1 MGKTLVIALTDKDI
15 KLEDKSPLISI
26 NVNDMKPLEA
36 EECKHIL
43 AMVDDEYPTEKS
55 VARAINI
62 LINYFYA
69 TDEVCRT
76 IGITELDRKFAPPKE
91 MTVAEIE
98 KELGYKV
105 KIVKEKEE

>member
-1 MGKTLVIALTDKDI
+1 MGKILVIVLTDKGI
-15 KLEDKSPLISI
+15 KLDDKSPLISI
-26 NVNDMKPLEA
+26 NVNDMKPLEV

-43 AMVDDEYPTEKS
+43 TMVDDEYPTEKS
-55 VARAINI
+55 VTRAINI

-76 IGITELDRKFAPPKE
+76 IDITDLNRQLAPPTE